1 MPRQLRVSTEYSGVY
16 FVKLANQDQS
26 FFIRYKRNGKSVEE
40 KAGRSNQGWNA
51 EKAYHL
57 RSERMSGISAAG
69 NELQSNSDLLSQQ
82 DWTFSKI
89 FSEYLRLR
97 NKLKGRANDIYR
109 FKNYLE
115 KEFANIT
122 PSGLTQD
129 DIERFK
135 HNLQNRGLKPATIR
149 HVLELLR
156 RLANFAAKNNLCS
169 GLSFKIQMP
178 KVENYKTE
186 ELTNAQLQKL
196 MQVLEEESDIQVSN
210 LVRLALYTGMRRGE
224 LFNLNWGDIDFY
236 NKTITVKSDKK
247 GDQPKIPLN
256 EMAEKVLVEH
266 AHSENG
272 SKFVFPGRGG
282 KKRTECKRPLLRIRK
297 KAGLPDDFRILQG
310 LRHVYASMLVSSG
323 KVDLE
328 TLQSLLTQK
337 SPLMTQRYAHLLD
350 ESRTNSENIIA
361 DGEHNL
367 SNATEEENYVSETV
381 NTELL
386 AEEVQDNNCPVED
399 VDTEHP
405 EEEPLKDFIRE
416 TTYAEPLEKENPET
430 DIPEEQELTEFVQVA
445 EQEVGL
451 HENVFLKSHE
461 AEQEEDCSPEHI
473 EKVIEID
480 AEEEAVIAEE
490 EAVIAEEEAVIAEEE
505 AVIAEEEAK
514 ETVTEEVEIYF
525 QGSNESTENI
535 VKVRE
540 KESQKYSQVSAPV
553 KEKSSQSYNAFT
565 EFFKQSEALKT
576 QLEDVPANPSTPSE
590 EAVSTGD
597 VATVPKFEELIEENF
612 IVDSAAK
619 LDGEAKEANDEF
631 EIMSNEPNQDEIIV
645 ISALEDVPTLNVDE
659 QMLVEESVDNKADE
673 PSEEATESTNLP
685 GFLST
690 EPAEEQ
696 EEIFSN
702 QSMPVPEKAKNKVV
716 VIQSFKKYLS
726 GVSSTDDVVYA
737 SDITTN
743 NKDAENKTKPKVRPS
758 IKELKNDLILLS
770 KLIKAAPRRV
780 KKNTDQKQSQF

>member
-1 MPRQLRVSTEYSGVY
+1 MPRQIRVSTEYSGVY

-40 KAGRSNQGWNA
+40 KAGRSNEGWNA
-51 EKAYHL
+51 EKAYQL
-57 RSERMSGISAAG
+57 RTERLSGSIAAG
-69 NELQSNSDLLSQQ
+69 NELQSNSDFLSQQ

-122 PSGLTQD
+122 PLCVTQD
-129 DIERFK
+129 GIERFK
-135 HNLQNRGLKPATIR
+135 YNLQNRELKPATIR

-247 GDQPKIPLN
+247 GDQPTIPLN

-266 AHSENG
+266 AHTENG

-282 KKRTECKRPLLRIRK
+282 KKRTECKRPLLRIRE

-381 NTELL
+381 NAELL
-386 AEEVQDNNCPVED
+386 AEEIQETDCPVED
-399 VDTEHP
+399 MDTEHS

-445 EQEVGL
+445 EQDVGL
-451 HENVFLKSHE
+451 HENVFSKSHE
-461 AEQEEDCSPEHI
+461 AELEDDYSPEYI
-473 EKVIEID
+473 EKVTEFD
-480 AEEEAVIAEE
+480 AEEESIIAEE
-490 EAVIAEEEAVIAEEE
+490 ESIIVEEES
-505 AVIAEEEAK
+505 K
-514 ETVTEEVEIYF
+514 EFVEEEVEIYF

-540 KESQKYSQVSAPV
+540 KESQEYSQVSAPV
-553 KEKSSQSYNAFT
+553 EEKSSQSYNAFT
-565 EFFKQSEALKT
+565 EFFKQTEALKT
-576 QLEDVPANPSTPSE
+576 QQEDVPVNPSIPAEETGLTGNVASE
-590 EAVSTGD
+590 
-597 VATVPKFEELIEENF
+597 PKVEELNEDLID
-612 IVDSAAK
+612 VSAANR
-619 LDGEAKEANDEF
+619 DGEAKEANDET
-631 EIMSNEPNQDEIIV
+631 EIMSNEPNHDEITV
-645 ISALEDVPTLNVDE
+645 ISALEDVSILNVE
-659 QMLVEESVDNKADE
+659 ELEEESVDNKAEE
-673 PSEEATESTNLP
+673 PSEEAAESTNLP

-702 QSMPVPEKAKNKVV
+702 QSMPVPEKAKNQVV

-726 GVSSTDDVVYA
+726 GVSSTDDGVYA
-737 SDITTN
+737 SDVTTN

-770 KLIKAAPRRV
+770 KLIKAAPRRE
-780 KKNTDQKQSQF
+780 KKNSDQKQSQF